1 MMPKVSV
8 VMSVYNSAPYLKES
22 IESILYQAFTD
33 FEFIIID
40 DGSSDRSWEIL
51 TEYENRDQRVRV
63 FKNEENIGLTKSLNK
78 GLKLAQGEY
87 IARQDADDVAFP
99 ERFEKQV
106 ALLDKHSEVVLTS
119 CDIEVIDSEG
129 HSVAKHQRACEPELV
144 AWYLLFYNHLAGH
157 SQVMF
162 RRKSVEDLGG
172 YCETYRYCQ
181 DYELWCRLVKVGD
194 IVILPEVLQQQRL
207 HSKSISFE
215 KSSQQT
221 TYALSQSSHNIGE
234 LIGKELSL
242 EELADLTRFWTG
254 HLWWNAFPASRRVGA
269 VHSRIKE
276 IYQAFLQQGDQQN
289 FSDLEMSRQLRLL
302 IGQQF
307 LGWILSRRGRKS
319 LLSKLLISLYA
330 FRWHPSGVLE
340 CWLKEL

>member
-1 MMPKVSV
+1 MPPKVSV
-8 VMSVYNSAPYLKES
+8 LMAVYNGKRYLRQAVEN
-22 IESILYQAFTD
+22 ILDQTFSN
-33 FEFIIID
+33 FEFIIVD
-40 DGSSDRSWEIL
+40 DGSTDGTWDIL
-51 TEYENRDQRVRV
+51 TDYADRDQRIVLV
-63 FKNEENIGLTKSLNK
+63 QNKENLGLTKSLNK
-78 GLKLAQGEY
+78 GLALAQGEY

-129 HSVAKHQRACEPELV
+129 NSVAKHQRACEPELV

-221 TYALSQSSHNIGE
+221 TYALTQSRHNIGE
-234 LIGKELSL
+234 LIGKELSQ

-289 FSDLEMSRQLRLL
+289 FSDLEISRQLRLL

-307 LGWILSRRGRKS
+307 LGWILSRSGRHS
-319 LLSKLLISLYA
+319 WFSKLLISLYA